1 MAALQRKYSSL
12 AARDVCAPVAMRDH
26 AVFSGNAIRRI
37 LCKLL
42 PLSAAYDAGVLEFGT
57 AFSGMRMKPADDY
70 PRMADQPMFQHDG
83 PGFERDHLQ
92 RAKERQD
99 KVHAALDVWIAA
111 AIAELAS
118 ER

>member
-1 MAALQRKYSSL
+1 
-12 AARDVCAPVAMRDH
+12 
-26 AVFSGNAIRRI
+26 
-37 LCKLL
+37 
-42 PLSAAYDAGVLEFGT
+42 
-57 AFSGMRMKPADDY
+57 
-70 PRMADQPMFQHDG
+70 MADEPMFRHDG
-83 PGFERDHLQ
+83 PGSGFERDHLQ

>member
-1 MAALQRKYSSL
+1 
-12 AARDVCAPVAMRDH
+12 MRDR
-26 AVFSGNAIRRI
+26 AVFFENAIRRI
-37 LCKLL
+37 FCKLL
-42 PLSAAYDAGVLEFGT
+42 PLSAAYDAGSWNLVT

-70 PRMADQPMFQHDG
+70 PRMADEPMFRHDG
-83 PGFERDHLQ
+83 PGSGFERDHLQ

-118 ER
+118 GR